1 VSGVHLVTGGAG
13 YFGTLLVDA
22 LVRVG
27 KQVRIL
33 DVHDAVLPDGV
44 EKIRADIRDAAA
56 VDRACQGV
64 EVIHH
69 NVALVPLAKDRT
81 GFVEVNV
88 DGTENLL
95 RAAHQHG
102 VHKVVSMSSSAVY
115 GAPERNPVDDQTPR
129 RPVEDYGRAKLAAEE
144 LCGRWVER
152 GLDVTIV
159 RPRTIMGHGRLGI
172 MQILF
177 EWVRQGRNIP
187 VLGRGDNLYQ
197 FLHADDLASACLKA
211 AARPGATTYN
221 VGAETF
227 GTMRETL
234 ESLCRHAGTGSRVV
248 SVPLAPAVAFMRQ
261 IEQRRNLAAR
271 RVPRADVRPLDLF
284 RHLANEARA
293 RLVPALHERRNV
305 HGVVRLVRRPP
316 RRGARKD
323 GRFAPPLP
331 RETGNSRG
339 GLASAP
345 VRSLE
350 RAPALLVLPQD
361 RPPKLA
367 LLAVQRA
374 TQILPHV
381 CAPEARVGADDR
393 GGRDDGRRRAVV
405 PA

>member
-248 SVPLAPAVAFMRQ
+248 SVPLAPAVAFMRLTSSVG
-261 IEQRRNLAAR
+261 ISPLGAYHALMYGRSIYFDISRTKRELDWS
-271 RVPRADVRPLDLF
+271 PRFTNAEMFTESYDWYVAHRDEVLGRTDASHHRSPVKQGI
-284 RHLANEARA
+284 
-293 RLVPALHERRNV
+293 LVAVSQAL
-305 HGVVRLVRRPP
+305 
-316 RRGARKD
+316 
-323 GRFAPPLP
+323 RFA
-331 RETGNSRG
+331 R
-339 GLASAP
+339 
-345 VRSLE
+345 
-350 RAPALLVLPQD
+350 
-361 RPPKLA
+361 
-367 LLAVQRA
+367 
-374 TQILPHV
+374 
-381 CAPEARVGADDR
+381 
-393 GGRDDGRRRAVV
+393 
-405 PA
+405 